1 MGSVVRWSRRR
12 VLAGGAVAAS
22 GLWLPG
28 CTCESTPRVDPPAV
42 PAPPASAPRVIV
54 IGAGMAGLAAAR
66 ELVARGASVLVLEAR
81 DRVGGRVWTDRSLG
95 FPMERGAHWIEGTD
109 GNPLV
114 ALAQAAGARTVVDP
128 EEVRAFD
135 HDGRELTGDEL
146 EAADGAEESVIE
158 EIAELAEAQDD
169 DEDVSI
175 GAALRA
181 SGPRASGGDDDEEED
196 EDEEEE
202 EEEDAAEDEGE
213 GETPPDAGLARRLRE
228 LGIASLETDTA
239 SSLDRMSL
247 LSYDDP
253 EAGYDGAS
261 HFLPDGYDALPRYLA
276 RGIEVRTNVRVTT
289 VRTGPGGVTVE
300 TGAGEER
307 ASAVVVTV
315 PLGALRREAIRFDPP
330 LPREKRDAIEGLDM
344 GTLDKIV
351 LRFDQPFWS
360 GHGNTFLYAS
370 ETRGELPLGIDWHQ
384 ASGHP
389 ALVLFGAGDWA
400 LAMEDR
406 DDAAIVADAMRVLRA
421 CFGASAPDPV
431 ASLIQRWHRD
441 ALTLG
446 SYSFVPVGSSQDAR
460 DALAAPVGETLFFAG
475 EATNRRNPATVH
487 GAYESGLRVAEEVAD
502 ALGLA

>member
-1 MGSVVRWSRRR
+1 MG
-12 VLAGGAVAAS
+12 
-22 GLWLPG
+22 
-28 CTCESTPRVDPPAV
+28 E
-42 PAPPASAPRVIV
+42 
-54 IGAGMAGLAAAR
+54 
-66 ELVARGASVLVLEAR
+66 
-81 DRVGGRVWTDRSLG
+81 
-95 FPMERGAHWIEGTD
+95 
-109 GNPLV
+109 
-114 ALAQAAGARTVVDP
+114 
-128 EEVRAFD
+128 
-135 HDGRELTGDEL
+135 EL
-146 EAADGAEESVIE
+146 EAADGAEARVIE
-158 EIAELAEAQDD
+158 EIADRAEAQDD

-181 SGPRASGGDDDEEED
+181 HAPHADDEDGEEEDDEDEEGEDDDEEAD
-196 EDEEEE
+196 TAS
-202 EEEDAAEDEGE
+202 DAD
-213 GETPPDAGLARRLRE
+213 LAARLRA
-228 LGIASLETDTA
+228 LGIASLETDAA

-247 LSYDDP
+247 LAYDDP

-261 HFLPDGYDALPRYLA
+261 YFLPDGYDALPRHLA
-276 RGIEVRTNVRVTT
+276 RGIEVRTNVRVTA

-315 PLGALRREAIRFDPP
+315 PLGALRRDAIRFDPP

-351 LRFDQPFWS
+351 LRVDQPFWS
-360 GHGNTFLYAS
+360 GSGNTFLYAS
-370 ETRGELPLGIDWHQ
+370 RTRGELPLAIDWHRT
-384 ASGHP
+384 SGHP
-389 ALVLFGAGDWA
+389 ALVMFGAGDWA

-406 DDAAIVADAMRVLRA
+406 EDAAIIADAMRVLRA

-446 SYSFVPVGSSQDAR
+446 SYFFVPVGSSQDAR

-487 GAYESGLRVAEEVAD
+487 GAHESELRVAEEVAN
-502 ALGLA
+502 ALDLG

>member
-1 MGSVVRWSRRR
+1 M
-12 VLAGGAVAAS
+12 
-22 GLWLPG
+22 
-28 CTCESTPRVDPPAV
+28 PPF
-42 PAPPASAPRVIV
+42 
-54 IGAGMAGLAAAR
+54 
-66 ELVARGASVLVLEAR
+66 
-81 DRVGGRVWTDRSLG
+81 DRFGR
-95 FPMERGAHWIEGTD
+95 A
-109 GNPLV
+109 GNPLI
-114 ALAQAAGARTVVDP
+114 ALAQAAGARTAVDP

-135 HDGRELTGDEL
+135 HDGRELTGEEL

-181 SGPRASGGDDDEEED
+181 RGSDAEED
-196 EDEEEE
+196 EDDED
-202 EEEDAAEDEGE
+202 EEDDEDDEEDEDDEDDEDG
-213 GETPPDAGLARRLRE
+213 PASDPGLARRLRE

-247 LSYDDP
+247 LAYDDP

-261 HFLPDGYDALPRYLA
+261 HFLPDGYDALPRHLA
-276 RGIEVRTNVRVTT
+276 RGIEVRTNVRVTR
-289 VRTGPGGVTVE
+289 VRTDAGGVTVQ
-300 TGAGEER
+300 TAQGEER

-315 PLGALRREAIRFDPP
+315 PLGALRRDAIEFDPP
-330 LPREKRDAIEGLDM
+330 LPRDKRDAIEGLDM

-351 LRFDQPFWS
+351 LRFERPFWS
-360 GHGNTFLYAS
+360 GRGNTFLYAS
-370 ETRGELPLGIDWHQ
+370 ETRGELPLAIDWHQ

-389 ALVLFGAGDWA
+389 ALVLFGAGEWA
-400 LAMEDR
+400 LVMEDR
-406 DDAAIVADAMRVLRA
+406 EDAAIVADAMRVVRA

-431 ASLIQRWHRD
+431 ATLLQRWHRD

-502 ALGLA
+502 ALGLSEATVVRTAWLSARACASCMPRSRRGHPIAGRPSARAGECHSPSRAGG